1 MSDHA
6 VEGAEGAHEH
16 ASPRT
21 YVIILVILSVVT
33 LLEVGTYFMPALQER
48 PWLLLFVLS
57 VMAIAKF
64 ALVVGYYMHLRYDAA
79 YYRRVFITP
88 LILALAMILV
98 VMVLTAT
105 RFLL

>member
-1 MSDHA
+1 MSEHA
-6 VEGAEGAHEH
+6 VEHGEGAHEH
-16 ASPRT
+16 ATPRT

-33 LLEVGTYFMPALQER
+33 LLEVGTYFMPSLQAR
-48 PWLLLFVLS
+48 PGLLLFVLS

-88 LILALAMILV
+88 LIIALAMILV